1 MDKNTIISE
10 NYNLAVEAGFN
21 DFLEKHATFE
31 NSEIKIDQEKLIAEI
46 EIKWLNEKIPELGDI
61 TPSEYINSISS
72 LEELVGLFID
82 IATVSDVGVPDILI
96 DRLKEHGKPAADM
109 LFDTVQDFLEAKD
122 ESKSLPIAQAVCT
135 IGCLRF
141 DEYKIKLIE
150 LLITCYKN
158 EMISEAICVA
168 IAEYENAILEE
179 VFKAFETTDLEA
191 VKEFLLICVAEISK
205 VYQSDE
211 IFYFMKDAFGV
222 LSNKKLTVEVLGDY
236 GDGRAI
242 PLLRGY
248 ILKNINEID
257 KDTFNLIR
265 AIIKKLGGE
274 IKDLVLQ

>member
-1 MDKNTIISE
+1 MYKNTIISE
-10 NYNLAVEAGFN
+10 SYNLAVEAGFN
-21 DFLEKHATFE
+21 DFLEKYATFE
-31 NSEIKIDQEKLIAEI
+31 NSEIKIDEEKLIAEI
-46 EIKWLNEKIPELGDI
+46 EIKWLNEKIPEIGDI
-61 TPSEYINSISS
+61 TPSEYINSIVS

-82 IATVSDVGVPDILI
+82 IATVSDVGVPDILV
-96 DRLKEHGKPAADM
+96 DRLKQHDKPAADM
-109 LFDTVQDFLEAKD
+109 LFDTVQDLLEAKD

-141 DEYKIKLIE
+141 DEYKNKLIE

-168 IAEYENAILEE
+168 IAEYEHCILEE
-179 VFKAFETTDLEA
+179 VFKAFETTEIEA

-205 VYQSDE
+205 VHQSDE
-211 IFYFMKDAFGV
+211 IFYFMKNAFGI